1 MARTKAG
8 GLHSDVI
15 VMYNGRGCSM
25 ARTKA
30 GGLHSDVIVMYNDVA
45 WQGQRLVGCT
55 VTS

>member
-30 GGLHSDVIVMYNDVA
+30 GGLHSDVIVMYN
-45 WQGQRLVGCT
+45 GR
-55 VTS
+55 VTKYSEDKS